1 MDLKTRATNILTR
14 PAAEWPV
21 IATETTAP
29 TDLIT
34 SYAAPLS
41 AIPAICGFIGFS
53 IVGMSIPF
61 VGTTVRTGILS
72 GLTSAVVQFVLGLV
86 GIYVSA
92 IIIEKLAPTFQSRG
106 DTTQAMKLVVFASTP
121 IWIGGVL
128 RLIPALGV
136 LVILAALYAIYLFY
150 LGLPS
155 VMHTPADKVIPY
167 MVVAAIVII
176 VVNLCFGFIVA
187 AVTGA
192 GGYRGF

>member
-1 MDLKTRATNILTR
+1 MDLKTRATNILTK
-14 PAAEWPV
+14 PATEWPI
-21 IATETTAP
+21 IATEATAP

-41 AIPAICGFIGFS
+41 AIPAICGFIGLS
-53 IVGMSIPF
+53 IVGVSIPLM
-61 VGTTVRTGILS
+61 GTTIRTSIMS
-72 GLTSAVVQFVLGLV
+72 GLTSAVIRFVLGLV

-121 IWIGGVL
+121 VWIAGVL
-128 RLIPALGV
+128 QIIPALGL
-136 LVILAALYAIYLFY
+136 LVILAVLYAIYLFY
-150 LGLPS
+150 LGLPP

-167 MVVAAIVII
+167 MVVAAIVIFAI
-176 VVNLCFGFIVA
+176 NLCFGFIAA